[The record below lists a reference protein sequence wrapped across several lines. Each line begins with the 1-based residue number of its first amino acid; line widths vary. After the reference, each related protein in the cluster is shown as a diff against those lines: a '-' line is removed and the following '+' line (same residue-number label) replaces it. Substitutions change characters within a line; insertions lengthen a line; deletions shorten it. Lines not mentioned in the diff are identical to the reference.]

1 MHHTSAARRQR
12 RPLAQELAAWNARY
26 EARFGHVFLICAT
39 GVAAADV
46 LASLQRRFPSS
57 PHAELAA
64 AAGEQAKITA
74 LRLDKLLASLDA
86 AGAAAVAGAATAER
100 RVGSVAGHLAAVPT
114 AAAGAPRRSAITT
127 HVLDTALGKPAAGV
141 AVALEHR
148 GAGHAGTAWAM
159 LARGVTDGDGRCGT
173 LLPPGAPLAAGQYRI
188 SFETEAYLA
197 ATAPPGAQQGAALP
211 PFFPAVSIVFAV
223 APQQAA
229 QHFHVPL
236 LIAPYAFSTYRGS

>member
-1 MHHTSAARRQR
+1 M
-12 RPLAQELAAWNARY
+12 
-26 EARFGHVFLICAT
+26 FLICAT
-39 GVAAADV
+39 GVSAADV
-46 LASLQRRFPSS
+46 LAALRRRFPSS

-64 AAGEQAKITA
+64 AAAEQAKITA
-74 LRLDKLLASLDA
+74 LRLDKLLGSLDA
-86 AGAAAVAGAATAER
+86 AGASAGAAAAER

-114 AAAGAPRRSAITT
+114 SGAPRRSAVTT
-127 HVLDTALGKPAAGV
+127 HVLDTALGKPAAGI

-148 GAGHAGTAWAM
+148 GAGAGGAAFTM
-159 LARGVTDGDGRCGT
+159 LSRGVTDADGRCGT

-197 ATAPPGAQQGAALP
+197 ATAPPPQAGTAPLP
-211 PFFPAVSIVFAV
+211 PFYPSCSVLFAV
-223 APQQAA
+223 APQQAT

>member
-1 MHHTSAARRQR
+1 MRLCFAK
-12 RPLAQELAAWNARY
+12 ELAAWNARY

-46 LASLQRRFPSS
+46 LAALRRRFPSS

-64 AAGEQAKITA
+64 AAAEQAKITA
-74 LRLDKLLASLDA
+74 LRLDKLLGSLDA
-86 AGAAAVAGAATAER
+86 AGSAANAGAVAAER

-114 AAAGAPRRSAITT
+114 SGGGAPRRSAVTT
-127 HVLDTALGKPAAGV
+127 HVLDTALGKPAAGI
-141 AVALEHR
+141 AVSLEHR
-148 GAGHAGTAWAM
+148 AAGHAGAAWTM
-159 LARGVTDGDGRCGT
+159 LNRGVTDADGRCGT
-173 LLPPGAPLAAGQYRI
+173 LLPPGAPLPQGQYRI

-197 ATAPPGAQQGAALP
+197 ATAPPQQPGTPPLP
-211 PFFPAVSIVFAV
+211 PFYPACSVLFAV
-223 APQQAA
+223 APQQAS